1 MHIWRAFQ
9 SRVDSG
15 SGTPMLLVAL
25 IFISLFGSGLSWR
38 SVSRGNS
45 NTIYVDF
52 DNYDFEVEARGH
64 NAHFD
69 IHWNFP
75 GTSWGVGTEWNLRS
89 DTRSIEWDIHSSYGS
104 GCDGDGYFSNLPY
117 PSSSTRIWR
126 FSKDSSHFRIRCDG
140 VEVAAIPRS
149 RYSCISSYQWARLGT
164 GSHMVFFNGDDS
176 ASQRYRVV
184 RKCTV
189 VHGGWSS
196 WGSWSSC
203 SCDHSTGT
211 GTYTRTRS
219 CNNPAPSCGGSS
231 CSGSSSDTGRCDSQ
245 CCMTTNGGWTDWADW
260 GSCSC
265 DHSTGTGTYTRTR
278 SCTNPAPSCGG
289 SSCSGSSSDT
299 GRCDSQCCMTT
310 NGGWTDW
317 ADWGSC
323 SCDHSTGTGTYT
335 RTRSC
340 TNPAPSCGGSSC
352 SGSSSDTGS
361 CDSQCC
367 RTVHGGWT
375 DWADWAGCDCDY
387 NTGTATWTRTRTCT
401 NPAPYCHGNSCTG
414 ESSQVDSC
422 VEQCAPRHGGWTD
435 YGDWTKCSAVCGGGT
450 QTRTRTCTNPA
461 PQFWGQSCSG
471 EETDTRNCNPYPCD
485 GFVTVDREG
494 GIISDEREGLL
505 LYGGGTVCDDD
516 FSDNSANAICGE
528 LGENYRAVSWKSGY
542 IYPTLQTSKTIAL
555 TEVECISGAW
565 SSCVSTSSRI
575 KCRHEEDIHLACELG
590 TPVDGGWNDYGDW
603 TECSAVC
610 GGGTQTRTRTC
621 TNPAPQFGGQSCSGE
636 ETERRSCNSYSC
648 GAFTLIDE
656 NENPVTDES
665 WEGLLVYGGGTV
677 CDGNFSWNSANTICR
692 ELGFGAA
699 AGWRSGVNWGSVQ
712 TDKPVNLDNVVCRGD
727 GDWSACTFS
736 EISNCEHEEDV
747 FLTCQDFGLVG
758 ADGNFIIGQ
767 KEGLLLY
774 KSGTV
779 CDTGFTDQ
787 SAEVLCQKMGYHG
800 MRSWRS
806 GHVFGDVQSRYQ
818 VALGSV
824 ECNSDDWRTCE
835 VSTTNTCGHDTDVI
849 LTCHDFEIVDGEGN
863 VVTDEAEGLLLYKGG
878 TVCDDHFTDNS
889 AHAICREMGYHG
901 VLSWRSGL
909 VYGSLQ
915 NDKYIFLDEVRCSSN
930 VWSDC
935 SSTGFTDCRHSEDVH
950 VSCELPT
957 PKDGGWTDYGDW
969 TKCSAV
975 CGGGTQ
981 TRTRTCTNPA
991 PRYGGADC
999 AGEDRETQN
1008 CNPYPCEGFV
1018 IVNAEG
1024 QSIDADEEGLLLY
1037 GGGTVCDDN
1046 FSWNSANTICRELG
1060 FGAAAGWRSGVNWG
1074 SVQTDKPVNLDNV
1087 VCTSDGLWS
1096 SCRRST
1102 LRNCV
1107 HNEDV
1112 FLKCQDFSL
1121 TNEAGH
1127 IITAHKTEGLLLH
1140 KDGTVNGK
1148 GFSDDAATAICR
1160 EMGYHGAFSWRTGL
1174 QFGRQQSNREVSI
1187 GSVDCSV
1194 AEWSSCFTGNSTE
1207 NNHEEDVLLSCEYA
1221 PDCVDSDGKGYQAGE
1236 GYPHTVN
1243 PHKIC
1248 TCKADSSFDC
1258 ACPED
1263 NLVCSGGTSRWTDD
1277 DNCRSICIKDPGYCY
1292 SAGDPHYLTFDGK
1305 YYDFHGVC
1313 TYQAASCDDFT
1324 VYLKNVDLHGGA
1336 PRYTYRIELRFKGH
1350 EFIIGPSSSAT
1361 VDGKA
1366 VQTPYVR
1373 KFSNGDKVEIIHNGQ
1388 LEILLYQYSK
1398 NRNPAVRLKAD
1409 DGRRKLFDQNL
1420 FVVNSPCFSASYINA
1435 YIWLHG
1441 SCSGITEGLCGNWN
1455 GNSGDDLFRNDP
1467 NAHGEKF
1474 KQFDENCPAPPPPYD
1489 PCNAIGPNAKTQAE
1503 EICNRLIE
1511 DPFSACGN
1519 VVPVGDTKEGLFNTC
1534 MTDVCHCK
1542 LDETCACPQFD
1553 AYAQKCIENGV
1564 DLNDWREEVAFCPYD
1579 CPSGQVY
1586 KPNGTVPSPTCL
1598 EKNPTIT
1605 GTVRGCF
1612 CPEGQYMQ
1620 DGNCVRANQ
1629 CKCLHEGVFYNN
1641 GDEIRDEGD
1650 CEVCTCE
1657 DEGVMNCVEM
1667 TCPDLNCE
1675 EDELVSYREDQCC
1688 PYCQSD
1694 WVEAVNPKVEVKA
1707 GQSIELTCAV
1717 HAANINKKSINWYQD
1732 GKGIVKGISRDR
1744 LKLTIVDIKTD
1755 QTGRYTCEASRDGK
1769 FASGR
1774 FDVDVHAPVL
1784 QALVKD
1790 QCQDQNKWCR
1800 IWANKGF
1807 CHLKYM
1813 ILFCKSSCSLCYQDE
1828 QP

>member
-1 MHIWRAFQ
+1 
-9 SRVDSG
+9 
-15 SGTPMLLVAL
+15 MLLQ
-25 IFISLFGSGLSWR
+25 
-38 SVSRGNS
+38 
-45 NTIYVDF
+45 F
-52 DNYDFEVEARGH
+52 DWLV
-64 NAHFD
+64 NAVQHQ
-69 IHWNFP
+69 P
-75 GTSWGVGTEWNLRS
+75 CGSWGVGTEWNLRS

-176 ASQRYRVV
+176 ASQRYRVCMV
-184 RKCTV
+184 DGAAGEAGAAVVVITVQEPELIPGLDLVTTLLRLVVEVLVLVLPPKREDVIVNAVGQCTV
-189 VHGGWSS
+189 GGL
-196 WGSWSSC
+196 
-203 SCDHSTGT
+203 
-211 GTYTRTRS
+211 
-219 CNNPAPSCGGSS
+219 
-231 CSGSSSDTGRCDSQ
+231 TGRTGQ
-245 CCMTTNGGWTDWADW
+245 GATVITTLELPPG
-260 GSCSC
+260 
-265 DHSTGTGTYTRTR
+265 
-278 SCTNPAPSCGG
+278 PELELAPTLLHIATEILVLGNLRKLTAASNNVPHDTEVGLITE
-289 SSCSGSSSDT
+289 T
-299 GRCDSQCCMTT
+299 GRSALQFAEEELRLEPELVPTQLLNLGD
-310 NGGWTDW
+310 
-317 ADWGSC
+317 
-323 SCDHSTGTGTYT
+323 
-335 RTRSC
+335 
-340 TNPAPSCGGSSC
+340 NPVLEKKRIHEIVTPTLVMFLSSI
-352 SGSSSDTGS
+352 DN
-361 CDSQCC
+361 
-367 RTVHGGWT
+367 TVVS
-375 DWADWAGCDCDY
+375 
-387 NTGTATWTRTRTCT
+387 
-401 NPAPYCHGNSCTG
+401 P
-414 ESSQVDSC
+414 
-422 VEQCAPRHGGWTD
+422 
-435 YGDWTKCSAVCGGGT
+435 
-450 QTRTRTCTNPA
+450 
-461 PQFWGQSCSG
+461 
-471 EETDTRNCNPYPCD
+471 

-528 LGENYRAVSWKSGY
+528 LGENYRAVSWRSGY

-575 KCRHEEDIHLACELG
+575 KCRHEEDVHLACEL
-590 TPVDGGWNDYGDW
+590 
-603 TECSAVC
+603 
-610 GGGTQTRTRTC
+610 
-621 TNPAPQFGGQSCSGE
+621 
-636 ETERRSCNSYSC
+636 
-648 GAFTLIDE
+648 AFTLIDE

-969 TKCSAV
+969 TKCSTV

-1008 CNPYPCEGFV
+1008 CNHYPCEGFV

-1112 FLKCQDFSL
+1112 FLKCQV
-1121 TNEAGH
+1121 
-1127 IITAHKTEGLLLH
+1127 IIKRKQDCKVAKNPPRRFLSDKRSRAHH
-1140 KDGTVNGK
+1140 HRPQNR
-1148 GFSDDAATAICR
+1148 GFTPS
-1160 EMGYHGAFSWRTGL
+1160 
-1174 QFGRQQSNREVSI
+1174 QGRNR
-1187 GSVDCSV
+1187 
-1194 AEWSSCFTGNSTE
+1194 
-1207 NNHEEDVLLSCEYA
+1207 
-1221 PDCVDSDGKGYQAGE
+1221 Q
-1236 GYPHTVN
+1236 
-1243 PHKIC
+1243 
-1248 TCKADSSFDC
+1248 
-1258 ACPED
+1258 
-1263 NLVCSGGTSRWTDD
+1263 R
-1277 DNCRSICIKDPGYCY
+1277 
-1292 SAGDPHYLTFDGK
+1292 
-1305 YYDFHGVC
+1305 
-1313 TYQAASCDDFT
+1313 
-1324 VYLKNVDLHGGA
+1324 
-1336 PRYTYRIELRFKGH
+1336 
-1350 EFIIGPSSSAT
+1350 
-1361 VDGKA
+1361 
-1366 VQTPYVR
+1366 
-1373 KFSNGDKVEIIHNGQ
+1373 
-1388 LEILLYQYSK
+1388 
-1398 NRNPAVRLKAD
+1398 
-1409 DGRRKLFDQNL
+1409 
-1420 FVVNSPCFSASYINA
+1420 YINA

-1542 LDETCACPQFD
+1542 LDE
-1553 AYAQKCIENGV
+1553 
-1564 DLNDWREEVAFCPYD
+1564 
-1579 CPSGQVY
+1579 
-1586 KPNGTVPSPTCL
+1586 
-1598 EKNPTIT
+1598 
-1605 GTVRGCF
+1605 
-1612 CPEGQYMQ
+1612 
-1620 DGNCVRANQ
+1620 
-1629 CKCLHEGVFYNN
+1629 N

-1694 WVEAVNPKVEVKA
+1694 WVEAMNPTISIKKGQYVTLSCVVHVKDVGMKNIAWYKGEDRILDQYQISSNRLSLVIKEAEANDRGTYTCEATKNGVKATADFRVSVFIPAVCTHEDGTEFEQGKIYNPNKNTACSCDARGRHSCSCIDDPTIQCSFPTAGVWHDEHCNKTCVQAPATCSSANDPHYRTFDGKSYDFHGRCTYQAASCDDFKFLQDAVIIMISRYQLIRSTNTGFQVKLKNKNLGSTPTYTDKMILEFKGHNFAIHSAGFSAHVDGNKVQVPYSKKFANGDRVSIAKSASGQMVITLYSQNRDPSAELTARTMSGGRWINVAIKLHGSCASFSEGLCGVWNGNSADDLLNNSPNENGERFKDFDENCPPPPAPYRPCDNIGPQRKARALAICQILTPHECPAGEVYMAEGPVPAPSCLDRSPNKTGTARGCFCPEGTFLQDEQCVRADQCRCLHEGTFYRNGDEIRDEGDCEVCTCEDEGVMNCVEMTCPDLNCEGDELVSYREDQCCPYCQSDWVEAVNPKVEVKA

-1717 HAANINKKSINWYQD
+1717 HAANVNKKSINWYQD
-1732 GKGIVKGISRDR
+1732 GKRIVKGISRDR
-1744 LKLTIVDIKTD
+1744 SDLVIVHI
-1755 QTGRYTCEASRDGK
+1755 YA
-1769 FASGR
+1769 
-1774 FDVDVHAPVL
+1774 
-1784 QALVKD
+1784 
-1790 QCQDQNKWCR
+1790 
-1800 IWANKGF
+1800 
-1807 CHLKYM
+1807 
-1813 ILFCKSSCSLCYQDE
+1813 
-1828 QP
+1828 